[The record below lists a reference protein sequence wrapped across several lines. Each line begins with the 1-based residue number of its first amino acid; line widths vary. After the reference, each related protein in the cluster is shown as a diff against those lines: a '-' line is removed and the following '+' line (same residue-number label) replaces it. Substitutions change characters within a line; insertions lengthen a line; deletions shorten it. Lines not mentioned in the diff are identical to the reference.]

1 MLENSIDSNGSFEK
15 IKEGQLW
22 PYLVALVCGAIASLL
37 ILDPLF
43 VVFMIL
49 APLPVLYY
57 SLTGCLKRSVQL
69 GLIFGFSSMLPLVI
83 KMTKIIPLPA
93 TMGFLVLFTLLI
105 ALQFILTRLVLGRL
119 KTHGDDK
126 YLMLVPWGYAIVTA
140 AITLAYNLPIAGHW
154 LPMLTFQSFDWS
166 RQLVSVAGSFTFM
179 FVTSLVAG
187 SALLLVLNRS
197 RRALMSSAAAALVV
211 CIMFIAGYSQ
221 APEID
226 RNVRVAAITTILPE
240 EVSSSWF
247 SSFPPTL
254 KTNDWLPIY
263 HRYANLTQDAAGK
276 GAKIIAWPEFSLMI
290 KDDTDEANLK
300 ASLTALSK
308 DLGVTII
315 AGFVNVEAARNT
327 LFGITP
333 SGENTTYFKHFLV
346 PDIESSWLKPGVPN
360 FGMLHV
366 KELDLNIGMRT
377 CYDNDFPIGTREA
390 IQAGADIMVTPYADW
405 EGIRKGHAR
414 LNASHAAENHI
425 STLRPSLDGL
435 STIVGPEG
443 EFIQS
448 GRSDLNQDQIL
459 IDDMP
464 ISKPGTLY
472 TKFGDWLGWLSLM
485 LLIVMSVVRYR
496 SSKT

>member
-1 MLENSIDSNGSFEK
+1 MLQGVLNSDDKYEK
-15 IKEGQLW
+15 IRQAGLT
-22 PYLVALVCGAIASLL
+22 PYLVSVLCGGLASLL
-37 ILDPLF
+37 ILDPMF
-43 VVFMIL
+43 VALMVF

-57 SLTGCLKRSVQL
+57 CLTGCIKRSVQL

-93 TMGFLVLFTLLI
+93 TMGFLLLFTVLL

-126 YLMLVPWGYAIVTA
+126 YLMLLPWVYAITSA

-179 FVTSLVAG
+179 FVTSLVAA
-187 SALLLVLNRS
+187 SALLLLLNRS
-197 RRALMSSAAAALVV
+197 RRALISSATAAGVV

-221 APEID
+221 TPEID

-240 EVSSSWF
+240 EVSNSWF

-263 HRYANLTQDAAGK
+263 QRYAGLTQDAASK

-300 ASLTALSK
+300 ASLTVLSK

-315 AGFVNVEAARNT
+315 AGFVNVDAARNT

-333 SGENTTYFKHFLV
+333 GGENTTYFKHFLV
-346 PDIESSWLKPGVPN
+346 PDIESSWLKPGAPR

-425 STLRPSLDGL
+425 STLRPSLDGI
-435 STIVGPEG
+435 STIVSPEG

-485 LLIVMSVVRYR
+485 LLIVMGALRYR
-496 SSKT
+496 SNKV